1 MRIVLLITVLEGIV
15 LTLWILIRRHYK
27 NLPLSASA
35 APRERSLAGEYL
47 LRPGNLARWE
57 FISEW
62 QSEGQAD
69 DRSPMLDTVAEIAGS
84 PAARRSSARRSH
96 QLHFK
101 KWSSERHD

>member
-1 MRIVLLITVLEGIV
+1 MRIVLLITVLEGLV

-27 NLPLSASA
+27 NLPSSAGTA
-35 APRERSLAGEYL
+35 LLEGSLAAEYV
-47 LRPGNLARWE
+47 RPRNVARWE
-57 FISEW
+57 FINEW

-69 DRSPMLDTVAEIAGS
+69 DRSPMLDTVAEKTGS

-101 KWSSERHD
+101 KWSTERHD